1 MIFQKIITNRLV
13 KNKFNKKPLS
23 VRLLILVFSS
33 SIIAIV
39 SDWIINDMDRGPT
52 EFFQEHLLFWCGILS
67 FCWVLKNK
75 SFPAISI
82 PFIYIFLSLDES
94 YSFHDRFANNL
105 FPFFYKRIFS
115 FPNQFITPIDE
126 GIGEFVY
133 WALIF
138 LLFIFISLPAIK
150 SNINSIKSFMKF
162 NFAILFALSFFEI
175 FIDYIYLYNNFNSP
189 FWTWFFT
196 GSMLYIEE
204 IGSTITLAFAFIKL
218 FDMNIQDS
226 FGAQKS

>member
-1 MIFQKIITNRLV
+1 MIFQKINPNIII

-23 VRLLILVFSS
+23 VKLLTLILSS

-39 SDWIINDMDRGPT
+39 SDWIINNMDRGPT

-67 FCWVLKNK
+67 FCWVIKNK
-75 SFPAISI
+75 SFRAISI

-94 YSFHDRFANNL
+94 YSFHDKFSNNL
-105 FPFFYKRIFS
+105 FPIIYRRIFS
-115 FPNQFITPIDE
+115 IPNQYISPIDE

-133 WALIF
+133 WGSIC

-150 SNINSIKSFMKF
+150 SNIKSIRSFLKF

-175 FIDYIYLYNNFNSP
+175 FIDFIYLYNNFNSP
-189 FWTWFFT
+189 FLRFLFT
-196 GSMLYIEE
+196 GTMLYVEE

-218 FDMNIQDS
+218 FDMNIQNS
-226 FGAQKS
+226 LKH